1 MKRYRIALIYNTYNE
16 EALDAR
22 TDRGSD
28 WDLQQLVRR
37 IARSL
42 RKLGHTVTAVP
53 LANDLSAFQRRLMR
67 MKPDVVFNQYDDVV
81 HGALYEMRVATLV
94 RIMGFPITGCPA
106 LGLGLS
112 RYKYMCAS
120 LLQGAGIPIPPCTAL
135 LERIGDI
142 DKHKW
147 EFPIIVQPS
156 QEHAGIGTD
165 RDSIVHGKTA
175 LRRKVRAILADYHQ
189 PALAQQFLPGREFNV
204 GVVGG
209 RKLRVLPLAEV
220 DYSRLPPDIP
230 PIMSYA
236 SKWMEETTEYQK
248 IRVICPARVE
258 ANLAQ
263 RIADTAV
270 RAFRT
275 VGGWGYGRVDI
286 RLDGESV
293 PRVLEV
299 NCNPLLEEGV
309 GLARSARKAG
319 ISYPELLQ
327 LIIKAAFE
335 GPPFDLDLPI
345 SFRQGRTAK
354 TAQWS
359 GVPAL
364 TGKSAG
370 GGVLNG
376 E

>member
-1 MKRYRIALIYNTYNE
+1 MRAETGGLVKHYRIALIYNTYND

-42 RKLGHTVTAVP
+42 RRLGHTVTAVP
-53 LANDLSAFQRRLMR
+53 LADDLTAFQRRLMR

-120 LLQGAGIPIPPCTAL
+120 LLQGAGIPIPPCTAM

-142 DKHKW
+142 DRQSW
-147 EFPIIVQPS
+147 EFPLIVQPS

-165 RDSIVHGKTA
+165 RDSIVHSKTA
-175 LRRKVRAILADYHQ
+175 LRRKVRSILTDYRQ
-189 PALAQQFLPGREFNV
+189 PALAQVFLPGREFNV
-204 GVVGG
+204 GIVGG

-236 SKWMEETTEYQK
+236 SKWMEDSTEYK
-248 IRVICPARVE
+248 TIRVICPAKVQPE
-258 ANLAQ
+258 LTQ

-270 RAFRT
+270 RAFRA

-286 RLDGESV
+286 RLDAENV

-309 GLARSARKAG
+309 GLARSARRAG
-319 ISYPELLQ
+319 IAYPQLLELIL
-327 LIIKAAFE
+327 KAAFE

-345 SFRQGRTAK
+345 SFRQGRKAK
-354 TAQWS
+354 
-359 GVPAL
+359 PA
-364 TGKSAG
+364 G
-370 GGVLNG
+370 
-376 E
+376 